1 MTLNNTKP
9 THLQAHF
16 IFSNHTMPKL
26 KNKKSLQANAQG
38 QCKLDTTD
46 LRPKRSPACNRGFAL
61 WGLTSFVETLVH
73 GSTFVV
79 RMNSSDKNPPQRK
92 APKRWWQFWTTAT
105 RKNN

>member
-16 IFSNHTMPKL
+16 IFSNHTTPTL

-46 LRPKRSPACNRGFAL
+46 LRPKRSPACNT
-61 WGLTSFVETLVH
+61 GLAKVAVQCSAD
-73 GSTFVV
+73 TFVV
-79 RMNSSDKNPPQRK
+79 NQSLVLRINICGENRHLRQARNRYLQ
-92 APKRWWQFWTTAT
+92 A
-105 RKNN
+105 